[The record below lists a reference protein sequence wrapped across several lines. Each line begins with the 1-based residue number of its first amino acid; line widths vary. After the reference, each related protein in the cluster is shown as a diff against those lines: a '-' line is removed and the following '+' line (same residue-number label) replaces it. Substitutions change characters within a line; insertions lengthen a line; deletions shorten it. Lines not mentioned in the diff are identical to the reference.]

1 MENGHD
7 FFIPEGWNKI
17 RLVAHGPRMQTY
29 VNGHLVEDLVN
40 EEVHKTHPKGFI
52 GLQIH
57 GIDGERQ
64 FTMGW
69 KNIRVK
75 PIK

>member
-1 MENGHD
+1 MT
-7 FFIPEGWNKI
+7 
-17 RLVAHGPRMQTY
+17 TY

-40 EEVHKTHPKGFI
+40 EEVYQTHPKGFI
-52 GLQIH
+52 ALQIH

-69 KNIRVK
+69 RNIRVR
-75 PIK
+75 PLGD